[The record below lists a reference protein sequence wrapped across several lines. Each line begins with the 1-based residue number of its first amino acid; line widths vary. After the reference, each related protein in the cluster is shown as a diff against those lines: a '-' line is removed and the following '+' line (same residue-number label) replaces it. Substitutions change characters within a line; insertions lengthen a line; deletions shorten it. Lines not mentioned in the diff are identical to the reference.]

1 MNSHPDTLS
10 RRKVLGASAAAIAG
24 SSIVGFPHVLRS
36 APAGGGGTL
45 KVALVGC
52 GGRGTGA
59 AKQAL
64 SADSNVELVAF
75 ADVVA
80 EQIEKAHEQLN
91 KNAPGKVKEGVK
103 KFLGLDAIDKV
114 LNENVDVVIL
124 TTPPG
129 FRPAHFEK
137 CVQAGKHT
145 FCEKPCATDAPGVR
159 RFMEAG
165 RIAKEKG
172 LGMQSGFCWRANYA
186 ERATFEQIHKG
197 AIGKVRAVH
206 GTYLAGTPWVKPRQ
220 EGWTDLEWQL
230 RNWMYFTWLGG
241 DQIVEQCV
249 HTVDKMSWTF
259 RDVPPISAQGMGG
272 RQQRIEEQYGHV
284 WDHCSVV
291 YEYPEGAR
299 GFIECR
305 QQAGTF
311 NETADYIIG
320 TKGECRINGFGNVHA
335 ITGETSWKYDG
346 PKNDMYQTEHDEFFK
361 SLRDGKPLNMADKIA
376 HSTMVAIM
384 GRMAA
389 YTGKVI
395 TWDEALNS
403 KESLAPEKLDWNG
416 KYEVPPV
423 AMPGRTK
430 FI

>member
-1 MNSHPDTLS
+1 MNSSLDLLP
-10 RRKVLGASAAAIAG
+10 RRKFLATSAATIAGASL
-24 SSIVGFPHVLRS
+24 VGFPNVLRS
-36 APAGGGGTL
+36 APAGGTL

-64 SADSNVELVAF
+64 SADSNIELVAM
-75 ADVVA
+75 ADIA
-80 EQIEKAHEQLN
+80 EDQIAKSLDQLQ
-91 KNAPGKVKEGVK
+91 KNVPGKVKEGVK

-114 LNENVDVVIL
+114 LNENVDVVLL

-172 LGMQSGFCWRANYA
+172 LGMQSGFCWRSNYA
-186 ERATFEQIHKG
+186 ERATFEQIHAG
-197 AIGKVRAVH
+197 AVGDIRAVH

-220 EGWTDLEWQL
+220 PGWTDLEWQL

-241 DQIVEQCV
+241 DQLVEQCV
-249 HTVDKMSWTF
+249 HTIDKMSWTF
-259 RDVPPISAQGMGG
+259 RDVLPLNAQGMGG

-284 WDHCSVV
+284 WDHDSVV
-291 YEYPEGAR
+291 YEYPGDAR
-299 GFIECR
+299 AFIQCR

-311 NETADYIIG
+311 NETADYIMG
-320 TKGECRINGFGNVHA
+320 SKGVCRINGFGKQHR
-335 ITGETSWKYDG
+335 ISGETTWKYEG
-346 PKNDMYQTEHDEFFK
+346 PANDMYQTEHDEFFK
-361 SLRDGKPLNMADKIA
+361 SLRDGQPLNFADKIA
-376 HSTMVAIM
+376 QSTMIAIM
-384 GRMAA
+384 GRMAC

-395 TWDEALNS
+395 TWEEALAS
-403 KESLAPEKLDWNG
+403 TESLAPEKLDWNG
-416 KYEVPPV
+416 TYEVPPV
-423 AMPGRTK
+423 AVPGRTK
-430 FI
+430 FS